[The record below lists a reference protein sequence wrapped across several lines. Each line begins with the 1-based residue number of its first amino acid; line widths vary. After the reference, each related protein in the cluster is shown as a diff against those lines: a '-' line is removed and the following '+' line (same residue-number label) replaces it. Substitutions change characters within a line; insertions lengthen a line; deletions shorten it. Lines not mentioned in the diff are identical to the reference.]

1 MLPTTHSDI
10 PTKCGVNTDLAVR
23 SRWGTARFASHPLS
37 SIPKF
42 GLRFRLEME
51 GRSLVS
57 PNSQKQI
64 NPKLLY
70 VMLPLLVVGLSLW
83 GWAAWTSV
91 PKFKAND
98 EALKTIDALFTAIN
112 SHDEK
117 RIATCKTQLEKHVRS
132 GNLSP
137 QAMAELASCCEQATS
152 GSWEDAARRLYRV
165 IEKQ

>member
-1 MLPTTHSDI
+1 M
-10 PTKCGVNTDLAVR
+10 
-23 SRWGTARFASHPLS
+23 
-37 SIPKF
+37 
-42 GLRFRLEME
+42 
-51 GRSLVS
+51 S

-70 VMLPLLVVGLSLW
+70 VILTLLVVGLSLW
-83 GWAAWTSV
+83 GWASWTRV
-91 PKFKAND
+91 PQFKAND

-112 SHDEK
+112 SHDGK
-117 RIATCKTQLEKHVRS
+117 RIATCKTQLEKHARS

-137 QAMAELASCCEQATS
+137 QAMAELAKCCEQATS